1 MKQILQMIFD
11 HDIKRSIKNYSRFKG
26 ESIWIPKAIAWGF
39 QWFLEFACNKRAKE
53 LVKIIKKNYN

>member
-1 MKQILQMIFD
+1 MIFD